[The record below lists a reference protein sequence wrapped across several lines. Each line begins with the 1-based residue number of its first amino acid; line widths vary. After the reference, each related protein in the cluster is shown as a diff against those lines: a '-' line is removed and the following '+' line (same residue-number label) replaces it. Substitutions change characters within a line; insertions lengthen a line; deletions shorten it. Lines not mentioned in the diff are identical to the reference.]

1 MRTQLGRGRN
11 LTCPR
16 DRTAPEYSHSQ
27 LLELTR
33 WVLSDNV
40 PRTDDELREELMN
53 ELGLRRRGLRMNLYL
68 NTAISNARREAAK
81 AQDSGGVESTET

>member
-1 MRTQLGRGRN
+1 M
-11 LTCPR
+11 
-16 DRTAPEYSHSQ
+16 
-27 LLELTR
+27 
-33 WVLSDNV
+33 SDNI

-81 AQDSGGVESTET
+81 ALESGGVESTETKRSKE